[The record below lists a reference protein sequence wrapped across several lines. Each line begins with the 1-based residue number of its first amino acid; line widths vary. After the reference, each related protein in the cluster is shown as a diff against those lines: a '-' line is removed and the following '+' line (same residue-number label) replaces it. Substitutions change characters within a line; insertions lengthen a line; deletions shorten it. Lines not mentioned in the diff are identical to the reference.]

1 MNKQELVEA
10 VAKKLVTSKSQAGEI
25 VDLFF
30 ATDGII
36 AGELKKG
43 GTVQVTGF
51 GNFVT
56 RKRSARTGR
65 NPQTGASIKIKASTA
80 PVFRAGK
87 GLRDVVNRSK
97 K

>member
-1 MNKQELVEA
+1 MNKQDLVDL
-10 VAKKLVTSKSQAGEI
+10 VAKKLETSKAQAGEI
-25 VDLFF
+25 VNLFF
-30 ATDGII
+30 APDGII
-36 AGELKKG
+36 AAELRRG
-43 GTVQVTGF
+43 GSIQVSGF

-65 NPQTGASIKIKASTA
+65 NPRTGAAIKIKATTA

-87 GLRDVVNRSK
+87 GLRDIVNKVK

>member
-1 MNKQELVEA
+1 MNKHDLVQL
-10 VAKKLVTSKSQAGEI
+10 VAKRLETSRAQAGAI

-30 ATDGII
+30 ASDGII
-36 AGELKKG
+36 AAELRRG
-43 GTVQVTGF
+43 GSIQVTGF

-65 NPQTGASIKIKASTA
+65 NPRTGAEIRIKPTIA

-87 GLRDVVNRSK
+87 GLKDVVNRGK